1 MSTDP
6 ARRPLRA
13 SDADREAVVE
23 QLREAAAE
31 GRLDMEELD
40 ERLGLALSA
49 KTVAE
54 LPPLIEDLVP
64 EEEVVGAGEPL
75 VIKGGMNGQS
85 RAGAWKVPTRIVVEG
100 GMGGVKLDFT
110 RTGVRHRV
118 IDVEVNAGAGGVVVI
133 VPEGWGVDLD
143 SVHGG
148 MGGAWN
154 KTKGER
160 LPGTP
165 LVRVTGSGGMGGV
178 YVRNPGR
185 MQRRKLRRELE
196 G

>member
-1 MSTDP
+1 M
-6 ARRPLRA
+6 
-13 SDADREAVVE
+13 
-23 QLREAAAE
+23 REAAAE

-49 KTVAE
+49 KTVDQ
-54 LPPLIEDLVP
+54 LPPLVEDLIP
-64 EEEVVGAGEPL
+64 AEAIAGAGEPL
-75 VIKGGMNGQS
+75 VIKGGMHGQT
-85 RAGAWKVPTRIVVEG
+85 RAGEWKVPPRIVAQG

-110 RTGVRHRV
+110 RTVVRHKV
-118 IDVEVNAGAGGVVVI
+118 VEVEADGGAGCVVLV

-143 SVHGG
+143 GVHGG
-148 MGGAWN
+148 IGGAWN

-165 LVRVTGSGGMGGV
+165 LLRVTGSGGMGGV

-185 MQRRKLRRELE
+185 LQRRKLRRALE
-196 G
+196 Q